1 MELNTKGRYAVTALA
16 DLAKYG
22 DGEAVS
28 LANISERQQLPL
40 SYLEQ
45 IFMALRRSGLVESAR
60 GRSGGYRL
68 TKPADAISV
77 ADIMRAVEEET
88 RMTGCRD
95 GKAACRGDKPCLT
108 HSLWSALGEEIDGF
122 LAQVTLQD
130 VLDGIPAAK
139 RQIRSGSS
147 KSGSS
152 ESGPSKSGP
161 SKSGRVAA

>member
-22 DGEAVS
+22 AGEAVS
-28 LANISERQQLPL
+28 LASISERQQLPL

-45 IFMALRRSGLVESAR
+45 IFMSLRRSGLVESAR

-68 TKPADAISV
+68 TKPASGISV
-77 ADIMRAVEEET
+77 ADVMRAVEEET

-95 GKAACRGDKPCLT
+95 GKTACRGDKPCLT
-108 HSLWSALGEEIDGF
+108 HNLWTALGDEIDGF
-122 LAQVTLQD
+122 LSTVTLQD

-139 RQIRSGSS
+139 RQVRNGTS
-147 KSGSS
+147 KT
-152 ESGPSKSGP
+152 
-161 SKSGRVAA
+161 GRAAA